1 MKGVL
6 DGLLVGLALFAS
18 IIYAAFS
25 LGPRTLRPRLLA
37 GASAL
42 LRRLPG
48 FPGLHDVAARLNAA
62 AAAAAAKAKGACGGC
77 DNCGPEQAPAARSPA
92 SEVRIPLA
100 KIGKR

>member
-1 MKGVL
+1 MNGLL
-6 DGLLVGLALFAS
+6 DGMLVGLALFAS
-18 IIYAAFS
+18 VIYAAFS

-48 FPGLHDVAARLNAA
+48 LPRLHDVAARLDAA
-62 AAAAAAKAKGACGGC
+62 AATKAKGACGGC

-92 SEVRIPLA
+92 SEVRIPLE

>member
-1 MKGVL
+1 MNGLL

-18 IIYAAFS
+18 VIYAAFS

-62 AAAAAAKAKGACGGC
+62 AAAAAKAKGACGGC

-92 SEVRIPLA
+92 SEVRIPLT